1 MLADA
6 RRGRF
11 DVIVCWN
18 SDRLSRGMYP
28 AAALMEVVE
37 AYQIR
42 EERAITLFVS
52 GRITEVQLDDQR
64 KFITER
70 LESAGRSWTNT
81 VPGRRAEQDRLIRWR
96 PTSPL
101 SIRGAGTHAPP
112 YRA

>member
-70 LESAGRSWTNT
+70 LESAKRSWTYT
-81 VPGRRAEQDRLIRWR
+81 VLGRRAELRKC
-96 PTSPL
+96 
-101 SIRGAGTHAPP
+101 G
-112 YRA
+112 